1 MSERGLRHWLPSYVA
16 DAPRRWSAR
25 AARKRGL
32 THLLFL
38 VCDHFEPRHGISDDT
53 QPTARLRE
61 WHAGFRLLQSEC
73 FERHGLK
80 PVHTWFYPPHHGLEH
95 LPALAKMA
103 FDGLG
108 EVELHY
114 HHGGDTRETLAAA
127 LRSTLSQYHRAGL
140 LLQLGS
146 PPGTRFGF
154 IHGDWAL
161 ANSAGERFCGVNG
174 ELSLLREL
182 GCWGDLTMPS
192 VNECQ
197 SKKINAIYYAAG
209 SETQPKSYDRG
220 DDARVGISDRPRPLL
235 IQGPLG
241 VRLGTG
247 LRPRI
252 ENASLTSPNWGTEER
267 IRAWIDCHV
276 HVRGRPEWL
285 FIKLHTHGAIER
297 DFDALFGERA
307 RRMHRTLAER
317 YNDGRRYR
325 LHYITA
331 RQAFNL
337 ARAAEC
343 GAGGDPG
350 QFLDWEVPPQVTSLY
365 WTDAPHETLV
375 CTPDRLVL
383 NHLDAREDTTTGLR
397 YLGVESVSGRVRSLE
412 VSAQQNSITLSP
424 HGGDM
429 PIKLR
434 LRKGVRVAVTDGA
447 GQAQEEREREVSVK
461 SRGEVSLRFSRDSA
475 TVCAGARAVVGATAA
490 E

>member
-1 MSERGLRHWLPSYVA
+1 MTERGLRHWLPGYLA
-16 DAPRRWSAR
+16 DAPRRRGAR

-38 VCDHFEPRHGISDDT
+38 VCDHFEPRHGISNDT
-53 QPTARLRE
+53 QPSARLRE
-61 WHAGFRLLQSEC
+61 WHTGFRSLQSEC
-73 FERHGLK
+73 FERYGLK

-95 LPALAKMA
+95 LPALARMA

-114 HHGGDTRETLAAA
+114 HHGGDTRESLGAA
-127 LRSTLSQYHRAGL
+127 LRSARDQYHRAGL

-146 PPGTRFGF
+146 PPGRRFGF
-154 IHGDWAL
+154 IHGDWGL
-161 ANSAGERFCGVNG
+161 ANSAGERFCGVNS

-197 SKKINAIYYAAG
+197 SKKINSIYYAG
-209 SETQPKSYDRG
+209 GPETEPKSYDRG
-220 DDARVGISDRPRPLL
+220 DDARVGISDMHRLLL

-241 VRLGTG
+241 MRFGAG

-252 ENASLTSPNWGTEER
+252 ENASLTSANWGTEDR

-276 HVRGRPEWL
+276 HVLGRPEWL

-307 RRMHRTLAER
+307 RRMHRSLAEG
-317 YNDGRRYR
+317 YNDGQRYR

-337 ARAAEC
+337 ARAAES
-343 GAGGDPG
+343 GAGGDPR
-350 QFLDWEVPPQVTSLY
+350 QFLDWEVSPQVTSLY
-365 WTDAPHETLV
+365 WTDAPHDTLV
-375 CTPDRLVL
+375 CTPDRLVIK
-383 NHLDAREDTTTGLR
+383 HLDAHADTITELR
-397 YLGVESVSGRVRSLE
+397 YLGVESVSGRLRALDASV
-412 VSAQQNSITLSP
+412 QQNSLTLSP
-424 HGGDM
+424 YDGDTA
-429 PIKLR
+429 IKVR
-434 LRKGVRVAVTDGA
+434 LRKGVRVAFADGA
-447 GQAQEEREREVSVK
+447 YQIVEQREHEVSVK
-461 SRGEVSLRFSRDSA
+461 GRDEVRLQLSRDGLN
-475 TVCAGARAVVGATAA
+475 TCAGARAVGATASK
-490 E
+490 

>member
-1 MSERGLRHWLPSYVA
+1 MAERGLRYWLPSYLA
-16 DAPRRWSAR
+16 DTLRRRSAR

-38 VCDHFEPRHGISDDT
+38 ICDHFEPRHGIRDDS
-53 QPTARLRE
+53 QPAARLRQWQSGFQSLQGE
-61 WHAGFRLLQSEC
+61 WLQ
-73 FERHGLK
+73 RYGLK
-80 PVHTWFYPPHHGLEH
+80 PVHTWFYPPHHGFEH

-114 HHGGDTRETLAAA
+114 HHGGDTRQTLAAA
-127 LRSTLSQYHRAGL
+127 LKSTLARYNRAGL

-146 PPGTRFGF
+146 PPGKRFGF
-154 IHGDWAL
+154 IHGDWGL
-161 ANSAGERFCGVNG
+161 ANSGGTEFCGVND

-197 SKKINAIYYAAG
+197 SRKINSIYYAGG
-209 SETQPKSYDRG
+209 SESEPKAYDRG
-220 DDARVGISDRPRPLL
+220 DDARVGVVDPQRLLL

-241 VRLGTG
+241 VRFGTG
-247 LRPRI
+247 LRPRM

-267 IRAWIDCHV
+267 IRSWIDCHV
-276 HVRGRPEWL
+276 HVQGRPEWL

-307 RRMHRTLAER
+307 RRMHRTLAEE

-325 LHYITA
+325 LHYVTA

-343 GAGGDPG
+343 GAEGDPEK
-350 QFLDWEVPPQVTSLY
+350 FLDWEVPPQATSLY
-365 WTDAPHETLV
+365 WTDAPHDTLV
-375 CTPDRLVL
+375 CTPERLAL
-383 NHLDAREDTTTGLR
+383 DNLDAAEGASLELRYAGIESISGRLRALDVSVPRNSIKLSPREDGTAFKVR
-397 YLGVESVSGRVRSLE
+397 LGSR
-412 VSAQQNSITLSP
+412 A
-424 HGGDM
+424 
-429 PIKLR
+429 
-434 LRKGVRVAVTDGA
+434 RVAAVDGA
-447 GQAQEEREREVSVK
+447 DQVEQGREGELSLRA
-461 SRGEVSLRFSRDSA
+461 RGEMSLQLSGDA
-475 TVCAGARAVVGATAA
+475 DCGIDTARVAS
-490 E
+490 